1 MKMLQFTF
9 RMLKRNPLLTFV
21 NLPGLAIGLSA
32 ILLLLVYLNFELS
45 FDKHFPTKD
54 RVLRLNCK
62 VTENTKTSTYGIC
75 LRDAY
80 TVIPSKVPE
89 IEATTQIY
97 RGWNVTVKSETQY
110 FEKLDLLY
118 ADIGFF
124 DVFGLDLLYGDKKS
138 ALEGPGKVVITSSSA
153 KKIFNRLDCIGQVI
167 SVSDKPLIV
176 SGVIGDLPKNTHF
189 NFNLLVSMQTV
200 NPEQFGGL
208 ELFTYYLIDKN
219 ADIEQTGKKIAAE
232 NDELMKPFA
241 SNFNLRA
248 QSGTEILSKLHVHST
263 VDFDLSDKADF
274 NSILI
279 ISGIALFILLIALV
293 NFINLYVLHGE
304 KRIAEIAARKS
315 LGANQKNLARLFYTE
330 TGVIGLMAFV
340 LAIFITI
347 LAQPYFAG
355 LMRRP
360 VEISDL
366 LSPSG
371 LLLVLGLLSL
381 LILISGA
388 YPSFYLSR
396 INLVN
401 ALKGKSDQV
410 KRKRKFS
417 ASTVILQITIT
428 VFLISSMI
436 IVYSQIN
443 YLKNI
448 PLGFSPQ
455 NVVGISGFNS
465 EVKKKFRTIQDEISR
480 LPFVES
486 AGSSF
491 HYMGGGTSG
500 QGIKVYGDPGNYLSI
515 NEYRVHPGFCNTMQL
530 ELQGGRFFNP
540 DENDKKSVILNEAA
554 VKMMGLDNPLGTMVD
569 MHGEPMKIIG
579 VVKDF
584 YYLNNSGGSIAPLV
598 INDYSDEMSVFYLR
612 VAGDFTPE
620 RQKQVASVLKQ
631 YDPDFTFGY
640 FLLTNTFSSKFD
652 NEERVMKMVSTG
664 TILAILISFIG
675 LMALSFM
682 NVTRRTKEIG
692 IRKVMGSTETKVM
705 ASLLL
710 ETFVLVLVAMLIAFV
725 ADYFVMHQ
733 WLSNFVNKIH
743 LHVGYFL
750 LSGFFALLIALLA
763 VGWQSWKAATRNPV
777 EALRYE

>member
-1 MKMLQFTF
+1 MKTLLFTF

-32 ILLLLVYLNFELS
+32 ILLLLVYLNFEMS

-62 VTENTKTSTYGIC
+62 LTENNKTSTYGIC

-80 TVIPSKVPE
+80 TVIPAKVPE

-97 RGWNVTVKSETQY
+97 RGWNVIAKSGTQY

-118 ADIGFF
+118 ADPGFF
-124 DVFGLDLLYGDKKS
+124 DVFGLDLLYGDKKN
-138 ALEGPGKVVITSSSA
+138 ALEGTGKVVITSSSA
-153 KKIFNRLDCIGQVI
+153 KKIFKRLDCVGQVI
-167 SVSDKPLIV
+167 SISDKPLIV
-176 SGVIGDLPKNTHF
+176 SGVINDFPKNTHF
-189 NFNLLVSMQTV
+189 NFNLLASMQTV
-200 NPEQFGGL
+200 NPEQFDGL

-219 ADIEQTGKKIAAE
+219 ANIEQTGKKIAGA
-232 NDELMKPFA
+232 NDELMKRFV
-241 SNFNLRA
+241 SILNLKA
-248 QSGTEILSKLHVHST
+248 ESGTEVLSKLHIYSK
-263 VDFDLSDKADF
+263 VDYDLSDKADF
-274 NSILI
+274 NSMLI
-279 ISGIALFILLIALV
+279 VAGIALFILLIALV

-315 LGANQKNLARLFYTE
+315 LGANQKNLAQLFYTE
-330 TGVIGLMAFV
+330 TGVIGLMAFI
-340 LAIFITI
+340 LAIFMTV
-347 LAQPYFAG
+347 LVQPYFAE

-366 LSPSG
+366 LSPLG
-371 LLLVLGLLSL
+371 LFLVLGLLAL

-396 INLVN
+396 INLAN
-401 ALKGKSDQV
+401 ALKGKGEQI

-417 ASTVILQITIT
+417 ATTVILQFTIT

-448 PLGFSPQ
+448 PLGFSPE

-465 EVKKKFRTIQDEISR
+465 EVKKKFKTIQDEIGR
-480 LPFVES
+480 LPFIES

-500 QGIKVYGDPGNYLSI
+500 QGIKVYGNPGNYLSI
-515 NEYRVHPGFCNTMQL
+515 NEYRVQPGFCNTMKL
-530 ELQGGRFFNP
+530 ELLDGRFFNQ
-540 DENDKKSVILNEAA
+540 DENDKKSVIMNEAA
-554 VKMMGLDNPLGTMVD
+554 VKMMGIDNPLGTLVD

-584 YYLNNSGGSIAPLV
+584 YYLNNSGGSIEPLV
-598 INDYSDEMSVFYLR
+598 INDYSDEMAVFYLR
-612 VAGDFTPE
+612 IAGNFTPE
-620 RQKQVASVLKQ
+620 RQQQVAAILKQ
-631 YDPDFTFGY
+631 YDPDFIFGY

-652 NEERVMKMVSTG
+652 NEERVMKMISTG
-664 TILAILISFIG
+664 TFLAILISFIG

-692 IRKVMGSTETKVM
+692 IRKVMGSSEIQVM

-710 ETFVLVLVAMLIAFV
+710 ETFVLVLAAMLIAFV
-725 ADYFVMHQ
+725 ADYFVMYQ
-733 WLSNFVNKIH
+733 WLSNFVNKIN
-743 LHVGYFL
+743 LHAGYFL
-750 LSGFFALLIALLA
+750 LSGFVALLIALLA